1 LIAALVTSVL
11 ACLLFA
17 AATDVATID
26 NATAVFVQMAAALDH
41 MHKRGIVHLDLK
53 PDNIY
58 TGAQLHVSLEESPCC
73 MRAVYLTS
81 TNPFWTPLT
90 AV

>member
-1 LIAALVTSVL
+1 LLAAPVQLVFSVL

-17 AATDVATID
+17 AATDA
-26 NATAVFVQMAAALDH
+26 ALPFVQVAAALDH

-58 TGAQLHVSLEESPCC
+58 TGAQLHVSLEELSSLL
-73 MRAVYLTS
+73 YES
-81 TNPFWTPLT
+81 SFD
-90 AV
+90 